1 MTGASQ
7 ASNPGSIPG
16 YRINLMAEE
25 IPSEKNCAICIVSD
39 NVKGIL
45 RDIGSVCAEHNA
57 NIILTQHETLIRGPD
72 KGSSWI
78 EMEIEGGSDP
88 NLIAEKIKTIP
99 GIKKV
104 ELHKTFTEIFG
115 KRVIVMGGGAQV
127 AQVAMGAVNEADRHN
142 IRGERISVDTIP
154 LVGEQHLARAVE
166 AVARLPRASILV
178 LAGSIMGGEI
188 TEAIKKVQAEGIP
201 VIALRMVGSASDAA
215 DLVVTDPLQ
224 AGVMAVMH
232 ISSIGVFDLER
243 VRGQEF

>member
-16 YRINLMAEE
+16 YRTSFM
-25 IPSEKNCAICIVSD
+25 SESPQLRHSAISLITE
-39 NVKGIL
+39 NKKGVL

-57 NIILTQHETLIRGPD
+57 NIVLTQQGTLERGPD
-72 KGSSWI
+72 KGYSL
-78 EMEIEGGSDP
+78 MDLEIEGGDIEA
-88 NLIAEKIKTIP
+88 LLAALRQIP
-99 GIKKV
+99 DIRRV
-104 ELHKTFTEIFG
+104 ELLDTFSAIFG

-154 LVGEQHLARAVE
+154 LVGETNLAGAVK
-166 AVARLPRASILV
+166 AVVRLPRASILV

-188 TEAIKKVQAEGIP
+188 TDAIHTVQAAGIP
-201 VIALRMVGSASDAA
+201 VICLKMVGSASAAA
-215 DLVVTDPLQ
+215 DLVITDPIQ

-232 ISSIGVFDLER
+232 VSSIGVFDLNR
-243 VRGQEF
+243 VRGREF